1 MSIKTSQRQDQR
13 PTEANTVLN
22 RNAMTLDQWRERV
35 NVCHHID
42 DPEAFRKE
50 KAFLDAVGRQKG
62 FLGSGLTTKWS
73 DHFYVLVGQL
83 LRGRDPVR
91 ALNGRIILTHQDVLD
106 KALENKER
114 IWSAYRWAEANH
126 LAAAAEDL
134 KQAMRAAAMELVELY
149 KDELDL
155 ERRRQNEDAA

>member
-1 MSIKTSQRQDQR
+1 MSMTAAQHQKQR

-22 RNAMTLDQWRERV
+22 RNAMTLDEWRERV
-35 NVCHHID
+35 NICHHID
-42 DPEAFRKE
+42 DPAAFREE
-50 KAFLDAVGRQKG
+50 KAFLDAVGREKG
-62 FLGSGLTTKWS
+62 FLGSGLTTRWA

-91 ALNGRIILTHQDVLD
+91 ALSGKIILTHQDVLD

-114 IWSAYRWAEANH
+114 IWSAYRWAETGQC
-126 LAAAAEDL
+126 AAAAEDL

-149 KDELDL
+149 RGDLDI
-155 ERRRQNEDAA
+155 ERRRHDEDAA